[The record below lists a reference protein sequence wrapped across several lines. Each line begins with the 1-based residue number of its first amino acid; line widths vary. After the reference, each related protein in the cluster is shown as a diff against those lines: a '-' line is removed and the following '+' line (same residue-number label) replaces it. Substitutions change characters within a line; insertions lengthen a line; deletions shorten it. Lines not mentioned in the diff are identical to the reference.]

1 MKRRKPKPSA
11 MALTKTAPPVRAL
24 SGSGMWAAIAAAVV
38 YHELSCRDGELLSEA
53 VDRGLEKNPVPIYA
67 LVLITAA
74 HLLNWLPTK
83 VDPYHRLGL
92 FFKNLKGN
100 YDTTR

>member
-1 MKRRKPKPSA
+1 MLRTNVPRSTPVQRSW
-11 MALTKTAPPVRAL
+11 ALT
-24 SGSGMWAAIAAAVV
+24 GSRMWAAIAAAVV

-74 HLLNWLPTK
+74 HLLNWLPPQA
-83 VDPYHRLGL
+83 DPYHRLGL
-92 FFKNLKGN
+92 FFKKLKG
-100 YDTTR
+100 TT

>member
-1 MKRRKPKPSA
+1 
-11 MALTKTAPPVRAL
+11 
-24 SGSGMWAAIAAAVV
+24 MWAAIISGVV
-38 YHELSCRDGELLSEA
+38 YHDALCEDNDTLSEV
-53 VDRGLEKNPVPIYA
+53 VDRALEKHPVLIHA